1 MLDLDGV
8 NWGLLQYPARLIKH
22 FSDPTELEIDA
33 IVSRLRNDFLYA
45 PDELRD
51 EAVLRSLVGA
61 YWGGPNIIYE
71 VGRFQGILGF
81 MDIIPEHKASVTLKL
96 WDADRWGRDFIRD
109 ARAVCKAVMDEFKL
123 TRLSTET
130 ADKRVVKIARLG
142 GFVVEGVRPK
152 DFKWNGDYY
161 DTTVMGLVRQ

>member
-1 MLDLDGV
+1 MLDLGGV

-22 FSDPTELEIDA
+22 FSDPSGPEIDA
-33 IVSRLRNDFLYA
+33 IVSRLRNDYLYA

-51 EAVLRSLVGA
+51 EAVLRSLVSA

-71 VGRFQGILGF
+71 VGQFQGILGF

-109 ARAVCKAVMDEFKL
+109 ARAVCAAVMDEFKL
-123 TRLSTET
+123 TRLATET
-130 ADKRVVKIARLG
+130 PDPRVVKIARLG
-142 GFVVEGVRPK
+142 GFTIEGVRPK
-152 DFKWNGDYY
+152 DFRWNGDYY